1 MRAAASVVRARA
13 QARREH
19 SLVLFGCA
27 RRGAAAASPLA
38 AAVRAGA
45 EASAVLVE
53 RLLCEAGALDASGAA
68 RLQLADALL
77 PASEAHAQRAKQEF
91 AARDAALAGLLAL
104 QQRRADATAGG
115 EPQAERRRLAN
126 SRSLAVVHDVSD
138 AEAENI
144 FVGVV
149 PDHDSLSKLPANCR

>member
-1 MRAAASVVRARA
+1 MSVFECNL
-13 QARREH
+13 RREVAFIDL
-19 SLVLFGCA
+19 SFRRVLP
-27 RRGAAAASPLA
+27 RPML
-38 AAVRAGA
+38 
-45 EASAVLVE
+45 
-53 RLLCEAGALDASGAA
+53 
-68 RLQLADALL
+68 
-77 PASEAHAQRAKQEF
+77 
-91 AARDAALAGLLAL
+91 
-104 QQRRADATAGG
+104 ATAGG